1 MTLFNLVPCNRN
13 LEVSVTSFL
22 TKAPDVAAFAKN
34 AGPQA
39 LRIDYLAS
47 GSRLAFYTPDFFVRS
62 RSGDCYLVETKGRE
76 DKDVPAKARTAIA
89 WCKAASS
96 KSLKW
101 TYVYVPQGVYE
112 RSSCNE
118 LKDLVALC
126 KPSLQELLTEDV
138 VIQPSLFA
146 KQNETS
152 ELRIEEFVA
161 VGDFD
166 ALPTAY
172 QQSVRHALTLFRFT
186 EQKEGLPFSPAFN
199 PLMGSLEKSSTALLV
214 ERLTPFVP
222 SAKAEQK
229 DFFEPELTGIEPKTA
244 KRYQDEF
251 RKLERTL
258 VYRTPISPMGHLKFA
273 LEIGLKETHKAP
285 IFEALRKGFS
295 GTSAQDLFD
304 VLQSV
309 YNFRNKYIAHQ
320 EFETITKELARQQLK
335 QWIACLSL
343 LNKGRLPS
351 ITVS

>member
-1 MTLFNLVPCNRN
+1 M
-13 LEVSVTSFL
+13 
-22 TKAPDVAAFAKN
+22 
-34 AGPQA
+34 QA
-39 LRIDYLAS
+39 S
-47 GSRLAFYTPDFFVRS
+47 P
-62 RSGDCYLVETKGRE
+62 
-76 DKDVPAKARTAIA
+76 
-89 WCKAASS
+89 SS

-101 TYVYVPQGVYE
+101 SYVYVPQGVYE

-118 LKDLVALC
+118 LKDLVGLC

-138 VIQPSLFA
+138 ELQPSLFA
-146 KQNETS
+146 KQDETS
-152 ELRIEEFVA
+152 ELRIDEFVA
-161 VGDFD
+161 VADFE
-166 ALPTAY
+166 ALPPAY
-172 QQSVRHALTLFRFT
+172 QQSVRHAVTLFRFT

-214 ERLTPFVP
+214 ERLTPYVP

-229 DFFEPELTGIEPKTA
+229 EFFEPELTGFEPKTV

-258 VYRTPISPMGHLKFA
+258 VYRTPISPMGHLRFA
-273 LEIGLKETHKAP
+273 LEMGLKETHKCP
-285 IFEALRKGFS
+285 IFEALRKGFGGS
-295 GTSAQDLFD
+295 SARDLLD

-320 EFETITKELARQQLK
+320 EHDTISKELARQQLK

-351 ITVS
+351 TTVN